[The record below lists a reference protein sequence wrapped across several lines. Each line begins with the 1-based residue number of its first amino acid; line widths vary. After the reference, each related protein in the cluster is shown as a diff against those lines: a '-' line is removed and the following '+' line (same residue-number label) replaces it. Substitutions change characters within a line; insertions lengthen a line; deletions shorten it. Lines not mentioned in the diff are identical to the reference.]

1 MQFLVIAYDKNDDQA
16 VQRRLAVRERH
27 LAAARRS
34 IEAGTM
40 LIGGA
45 ILNDAGEMVG
55 SMTVVS
61 FPDRAGLDAWLHDV
75 PYMRHGIWERVE
87 VRPYH
92 TAVLAEPPIKQA
104 QM

>member
-16 VQRRLAVRERH
+16 LHRRKAVREQH
-27 LAAARRS
+27 LEAARRS

-61 FPDRAGLDAWLHDV
+61 FPERTALDAWLQDV
-75 PYMRHGIWERVE
+75 PYMRHGIWDRVE

-92 TAVLAEPPIKQA
+92 TAVLAGSTS
-104 QM
+104 

>member
-16 VQRRLAVRERH
+16 LQRRMAVREQH
-27 LAAARRS
+27 LEAARRS

-61 FPDRAGLDAWLHDV
+61 FPDRAGLDAWLHSV
-75 PYMRHGIWERVE
+75 PYMRHGIWDRVE
-87 VRPYH
+87 VKPYH
-92 TAVLAEPPIKQA
+92 VAVLAGPTAKLA
-104 QM
+104 

>member
-16 VQRRLAVRERH
+16 VQRRQAVREKH
-27 LAAARRS
+27 LDAARRS

-45 ILNDAGEMVG
+45 ILNEAGEMVG

-61 FPDRAGLDAWLHDV
+61 FPDRAEFDAWLQSV
-75 PYMRHGIWERVE
+75 PYMRHGIWDRVE

-92 TAVLAEPPIKQA
+92 TAVLAGPTS
-104 QM
+104 

>member
-16 VQRRLAVRERH
+16 FQRRLAVREQH
-27 LAAARRS
+27 LEAARRS
-34 IEAGTM
+34 VEAGTM

-61 FPDRAGLDAWLHDV
+61 FPERAGLDAWLHDV
-75 PYMRHGIWERVE
+75 PYMRHNVWDRVE
-87 VRPYH
+87 VMPYQ
-92 TAVLAEPPIKQA
+92 TAVLAEPTS
-104 QM
+104 